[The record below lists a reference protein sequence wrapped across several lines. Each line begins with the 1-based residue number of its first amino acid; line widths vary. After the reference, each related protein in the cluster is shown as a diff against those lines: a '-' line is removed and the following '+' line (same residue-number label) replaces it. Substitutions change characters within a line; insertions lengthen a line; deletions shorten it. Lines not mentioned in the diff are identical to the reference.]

1 MTRQI
6 DHIRCGGL
14 ANILPEKDNWWQSA
28 CDILHKYLMNAAS
41 ITFVEHFKSTGNH
54 FWGNLF
60 VVDHRG
66 ELFVARE
73 HLLSAKLALE
83 EETKFQEII
92 PKLKTTSILQYLSN
106 NGRLTKKTNTI
117 RGRIA
122 DLCVVQNSV
131 EDWRARNKRQ
141 SDLID
146 VASVTESSIS
156 REMTADDVAF
166 DDSVSAKNFNS
177 SDDGR
182 KVNVGITNY
191 IGKAGTLAKIKVA
204 EDKLKWPGDE
214 RFKVKIEI
222 NRDENSSPNLT
233 NVCMRTEN
241 LLRLR
246 TKYAYLEEDC
256 SNDVSTSISFVASHA
271 SSISSRS
278 QQLMELREK
287 YKEHE
292 SSLTTLSLGQTYALD
307 ITDHKKTLNAK
318 MDESNSQR
326 LRTAVHWPSF
336 LNHQKCKPLGQT
348 NSITHYEPTKS
359 TRKCPIGGSEDE
371 EKKHF
376 HGTMNTNQTSF

>member
-14 ANILPEKDNWWQSA
+14 ANILPAENEYDYMEDYLAVVKKDNWPQST
-28 CDILHKYLMNAAS
+28 CDILDKFLMDADAA
-41 ITFVEHFKSTGNH
+41 K
-54 FWGNLF
+54 
-60 VVDHRG
+60 
-66 ELFVARE
+66 
-73 HLLSAKLALE
+73 
-83 EETKFQEII
+83 
-92 PKLKTTSILQYLSN
+92 
-106 NGRLTKKTNTI
+106 
-117 RGRIA
+117 A
-122 DLCVVQNSV
+122 DLCVVQNSTSAIDEHAKRKV

-146 VASVTESSIS
+146 VASIAESSIS

-214 RFKVKIEI
+214 HFKVKIEI
-222 NRDENSSPNLT
+222 NRDENSSPDLT

-246 TKYAYLEEDC
+246 TKYAHLEEDC
-256 SNDVSTSISFVASHA
+256 SNDVSTSISLVASHA

-292 SSLTTLSLGQTYALD
+292 SSLTTLSLGQTYALG
-307 ITDHKKTLNAK
+307 IIDHKKTLDAK

-326 LRTAVHWPSF
+326 LRTAVHSPS
-336 LNHQKCKPLGQT
+336 LLKDQKCKPSDQT

-359 TRKCPIGGSEDE
+359 TRKCAIGGSEDE
-371 EKKHF
+371 KKKHF
-376 HGTMNTNQTSF
+376 HGMSYTTLSVTNDDKENVEQESIKMESEEELIKSYKLKCPREVNPMNIKKVHRMKV